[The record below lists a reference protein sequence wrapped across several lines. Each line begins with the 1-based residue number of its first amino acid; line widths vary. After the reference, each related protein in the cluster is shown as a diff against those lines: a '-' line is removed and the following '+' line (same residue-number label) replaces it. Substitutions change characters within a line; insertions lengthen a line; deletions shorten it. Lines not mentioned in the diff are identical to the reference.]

1 MATLRQ
7 YFETDFSHVVRVSV
21 KVSTPDGEEIDSY
34 WLVDFLGNIAYLSC
48 YVPGEGRSLEFFQQ
62 LVTSLEHGKTRL
74 AFQQK
79 IVLPASRQFPGVI
92 KIENKDPL
100 VVKAQFFGDPGEVS
114 TRTVQMSKRLFIYS
128 ETQLNEQDV
137 IKLKQEGLTHGHEV
151 QFRSAEYVI
160 ARSKQEVPLAF
171 ISYDSRDR
179 DVAQRIAIGLQR
191 LMCPVWYDEFAL
203 KVGDNL
209 RDSIEKGQRSAESAC
224 LS

>member
-34 WLVDFLGNIAYLSC
+34 WLVDFLGYIAYLSC
-48 YVPGEGRSLEFFQQ
+48 YVPCEGRSLEFFQQ
-62 LVTSLEHGKTRL
+62 LVKSVEYGKARL
-74 AFQQK
+74 AFQHK

-92 KIENKDPL
+92 KIEKDPL

-114 TRTVQMSKRLFIYS
+114 TSTVQMSTRLFIYS
-128 ETQLNEQDV
+128 ETQLSEEDV
-137 IKLKQEGLTHGHEV
+137 ISLKREALNNGQEV
-151 QFRSAEYVI
+151 QFRSTEYVR
-160 ARSKQEVPLAF
+160 ARSKQQVPLAF

-191 LMCPVWYDEFAL
+191 LMCPVWYDEFSL

-209 RDSIEKGQRSAESAC
+209 FTR
-224 LS
+224 